1 LSSLGPEIRQYQ
13 VLAQFHTVDPM
24 LESTTTIEKNAEPTT
39 SKRRIGPVGTAVR
52 VAGGLGLIYLA
63 GANGLSWDVEW
74 YDPIIGLAV
83 LPAIMLAV
91 GLVARRHATGSLHLT
106 GPMWTCLHCVV
117 IVALVANPYAGGGAA
132 LFYGATMLIA
142 AWRGQPGCEITVIPN
157 VILRRDDQIGC
168 PTLSLID
175 EAEARLRRAESAP
188 AC

>member
-1 LSSLGPEIRQYQ
+1 
-13 VLAQFHTVDPM
+13 M
-24 LESTTTIEKNAEPTT
+24 ESTPIIEKKSRA
-39 SKRRIGPVGTAVR
+39 RRQGAGSAPWAPPCGWP
-52 VAGGLGLIYLA
+52 GGLGLIYLA

-91 GLVARRHATGSLHLT
+91 GLVARRHATGPLRLT

-117 IVALVANPYAGGGAA
+117 IVALVANPYTGGGAA

-157 VILRRDDQIGC
+157 VILRRDDQVGC
-168 PTLSLID
+168 PNALPHRRSRGAAAPRRVSPSLLS
-175 EAEARLRRAESAP
+175 ATVTR
-188 AC
+188 

>member
-1 LSSLGPEIRQYQ
+1 
-13 VLAQFHTVDPM
+13 M
-24 LESTTTIEKNAEPTT
+24 ESTPIIDKKTDTTT
-39 SKRRIGPVGTAVR
+39 KRRIGPIGTAVR

-63 GANGLSWDVEW
+63 GANGLSWDLEW
-74 YDPIIGLAV
+74 YDPVIGLAV

-91 GLVARRHATGSLHLT
+91 GLVARRQTTGPLRLT

-117 IVALVANPYAGGGAA
+117 IVALVANPYTGGGAA

-157 VILRRDDQIGC
+157 VILRRDDQVGC
-168 PTLSLID
+168 PTLALID
-175 EAEARLRRAESAP
+175 EAEAQLRRTESAP